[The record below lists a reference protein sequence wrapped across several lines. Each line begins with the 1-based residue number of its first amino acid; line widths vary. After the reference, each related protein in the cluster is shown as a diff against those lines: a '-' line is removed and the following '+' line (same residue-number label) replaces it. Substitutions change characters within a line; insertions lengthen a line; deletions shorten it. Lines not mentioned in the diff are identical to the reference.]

1 VWIRSCRRDT
11 QAGRLECL
19 LSAWITFFWCL
30 RNAVRLAL
38 NKLVKTTDRFAGER
52 YNDSDYTFLILVW
65 GDGNMAIYC
74 KSPYRGSAQIT
85 RGGS

>member
-1 VWIRSCRRDT
+1 VWIRSCRRGA

-19 LSAWITFFWCL
+19 LVPGSFFRSL
-30 RNAVRLAL
+30 RYAAKLAL
-38 NKLVKTTDRFAGER
+38 NRLVKTTDRFAGER